1 MPKAQQSIVNDTG
14 AEAGVEELRH
24 SREEFLARGLM
35 LRIVERDEQALRELY
50 ALWASTLLGI
60 ALRLTGD
67 RAEAEEAVQDTFVR
81 IWQRASNYDPAEG
94 RPFVW
99 AYSILRG
106 ICLDRMRRNGRQK
119 RGRDVVFEQVSGLEI
134 DDNGPSELICR
145 EVTEQI
151 LKGMDALSSAERR
164 CLELYIFQ
172 EFTQQEIATEVRS
185 PLGTIKT
192 RVRRSLQ
199 RLRELIE
206 NHV

>member
-1 MPKAQQSIVNDTG
+1 MMREPVSSAVA
-14 AEAGVEELRH
+14 AETCH
-24 SREEFLARGLM
+24 SREEFLARGLL
-35 LRIVERDEQALRELY
+35 LRIVAREEDALRELY

-60 ALRLTGD
+60 AGRLTGD
-67 RAEAEEAVQDTFVR
+67 RAEAEEAVQDAFVR
-81 IWQRASNYDPAEG
+81 IWQRASSYDPAEG

-99 AYSILRG
+99 AYAILRG
-106 ICLDRMRRNGRQK
+106 ICVDRLRRKGRQK
-119 RGRDVVFEQVSGLEI
+119 RGGKVVFESFSGSEV
-134 DDNGPSELICR
+134 DAAGASELIHR

-151 LKGMDALSSAERR
+151 LNGLARLSPEERR

-172 EFTQQEIATEVRS
+172 EFTQQEIATESRS

-206 NHV
+206 HHA